1 MREQENK
8 LPGDDIEQGDQGI
21 HKIERTRQLL
31 IEKDLQEMRAELEKV
46 FQYER
51 DYIIQNVTEREYR
64 FEKAMAATK
73 DQVEDLQKQVHAL
86 KNDIESLKKEKIDLR
101 KLAIVLSDLSLQL
114 MRSSEKHEE

>member
-1 MREQENK
+1 MQE
-8 LPGDDIEQGDQGI
+8 
-21 HKIERTRQLL
+21 HKIFLREEDAMITDRGINKMERTRQLL
-31 IEKDLQEMRAELEKV
+31 LEKDLQEMRAELEKI

-51 DYIIQNVTEREYR
+51 DYIVQNVTEREYR

-73 DQVEDLQKQVHAL
+73 DQVEDLQKQVQAL
-86 KNDIESLKKEKIDLR
+86 KNEIENLKKEKIDVR

>member
-1 MREQENK
+1 MQEHENYLPTEDSK
-8 LPGDDIEQGDQGI
+8 LSDPGI

-31 IEKDLQEMRAELEKV
+31 LEKDMQEMRAELEKV

-51 DYIIQNVTEREYR
+51 DYIIQNVTEREIR
-64 FEKAMAATK
+64 FEEAMAATK
-73 DQVEDLQKQVHAL
+73 DQVEDLQKQVQIL
-86 KNDIESLKKEKIDLR
+86 KHDIESLKKEKVDLR